1 VSAKTAMV
9 LLFKSEVMPEAWIGA
24 LQALEPG
31 LEVRV
36 WPHWGAP
43 AEADFA
49 LVWKPPKGELA
60 NYPNLKVIFSIG
72 AGIDHLASDPELPRH
87 IPLVRMVDPS
97 LTAGMTEY
105 VVMSVL
111 HHHRFMLDYTA
122 QQQAGQW
129 RLLDQIP
136 PWRRRVGV
144 MGLGVLGGDA
154 LAKLKVFDFDL
165 AGWSRRP
172 KAIPGVE
179 TFHGS
184 EGFTEFLAGSEILV
198 CLLPLTA
205 ETEGILNVRTFQALP
220 RGAAVINAA
229 RGGHLVDA
237 DLLEALA
244 SGQVAGATLDVFH
257 QEPLPA
263 EHPFWAHPR
272 VIVTPHAASLTIPET
287 AARYIVDS
295 ITKAR
300 AGQPLD
306 NVVDL
311 ARGY

>member
-1 VSAKTAMV
+1 
-9 LLFKSEVMPEAWIGA
+9 
-24 LQALEPG
+24 
-31 LEVRV
+31 
-36 WPHWGAP
+36 
-43 AEADFA
+43 
-49 LVWKPPKGELA
+49 
-60 NYPNLKVIFSIG
+60 
-72 AGIDHLASDPELPRH
+72 
-87 IPLVRMVDPS
+87 MVDPS
-97 LTAGMTEY
+97 LTAGMSEY

-111 HHHRFMLDYTA
+111 HHHRYMLDYTA
-122 QQQAGQW
+122 QQRAGRW
-129 RLLDQIP
+129 HLLGQIP

-172 KAIPGVE
+172 KEIPGVE

-184 EGFTEFLAGSEILV
+184 EGFTAFLAGSQILV

-205 ETEGILNVRTFQALP
+205 ETEGILNARTFQALP

-229 RGGHLVDA
+229 RGGHLVEE

-244 SGQVAGATLDVFH
+244 SGQVSGATLDVFH

-263 EHPFWAHPR
+263 GHPFWAHPR
-272 VIVTPHAASLTIPET
+272 VVVTPHAASLTIAET

-295 ITKAR
+295 MAKAR

>member
-1 VSAKTAMV
+1 MSAKTAMV
-9 LLFKSEVMPEAWIGA
+9 LLFKSEAMPEAWVDA
-24 LQALEPG
+24 LQALAPG

-43 AEADFA
+43 EAADFA

-60 NYPNLKVIFSIG
+60 KYPNLKAIFSIG

-111 HHHRFMLDYTA
+111 HHHRYMLDYGA
-122 QQQAGQW
+122 QQRAGQW
-129 RLLDQIP
+129 HLQGQIP

-154 LAKLKVFDFDL
+154 LAKLRVFDFDL

-172 KAIPGVE
+172 KQIPGVA
-179 TFHGS
+179 TFHGP
-184 EGFTEFLAGSEILV
+184 EGFAEFLAGSQILV

-205 ETEGILNVRTFQALP
+205 ETEGILNARTFQALP

-229 RGGHLVDA
+229 RGGHLVEE
-237 DLLEALA
+237 DLLAALG
-244 SGQVAGATLDVFH
+244 SGQISGATLDVFH
-257 QEPLPA
+257 EEPLPA
-263 EHPFWAHPR
+263 NHPFWAHPR

-295 ITKAR
+295 MAKAC

>member
-1 VSAKTAMV
+1 VSAKPSLV
-9 LLFKSEVMPEAWIGA
+9 LLFKSEAMPEAWVDA
-24 LQALEPG
+24 LQALASG

-36 WPHWGAP
+36 WPDWGAP
-43 AEADFA
+43 EEADFA
-49 LVWKPPKGELA
+49 LVWKPPKGELVK
-60 NYPNLKVIFSIG
+60 YPNLKVIFSIG

-122 QQQAGQW
+122 QQQAGRW
-129 RLLDQIP
+129 HLLDQIP

-154 LAKLKVFDFDL
+154 LAKLEVFGFDL

-172 KAIPGVE
+172 KEIPGVA
-179 TFHGS
+179 TFQGP
-184 EGFTEFLAGSEILV
+184 EGFTEFLAGSQILV

-205 ETEGILNVRTFQALP
+205 ETEGILNARTFQALP

-229 RGGHLVDA
+229 RGGHLVED
-237 DLLEALA
+237 DLLAALD
-244 SGQVAGATLDVFH
+244 SGQISGATLDVFH

-272 VIVTPHAASLTIPET
+272 VILTPHAASLTIPET